1 MIPLQ
6 DAIIEYAN
14 KHIDEINA
22 WYDWAIDID
31 NLPVGINLAEGNQY
45 AQNIELKNKLNE
57 AWRKADRDGDNA
69 RKLELTHY
77 YIYHWGGIHGNKP
90 DTINLYAKEENPEKL
105 IARKTQGIASW
116 SKALCARKANTY
128 AIFDAR
134 VSASLNS
141 LQIIYNVDQ
150 KILFPILPS
159 RNNVIKKGNQQLKD
173 ITNNNIQWTKNN
185 AEFYTTYLNVLYDV
199 VKKLNRDDVSIA
211 TIEMLLFAKAE
222 ELLEQAFPIQI

>member
-31 NLPVGINLAEGNQY
+31 NLPAGINLAEGNQY
-45 AQNIELKNKLNE
+45 AQNIELKNKLNK
-57 AWRKADRDGDNA
+57 AWRTGDDA
-69 RKLELTHY
+69 RKRELTHY
-77 YIYHWGGIHGNKP
+77 YIYHWGGIRTNLPK
-90 DTINLYAKEENPEKL
+90 TITSYTVDAPEQL

-116 SKALCARKANTY
+116 SKALCARNANTH

-141 LQIIYNVDQ
+141 LQIIHNVDQ

-159 RNNVIKKGNQQLKD
+159 RNNVIKKGNKRLKTM
-173 ITNNNIQWTKNN
+173 TNLWERNN
-185 AEFYTTYLNVLYDV
+185 AGFYKTYL
-199 VKKLNRDDVSIA
+199 KLLD
-211 TIEMLLFAKAE
+211 LLHQNK
-222 ELLEQAFPIQI
+222 